1 MTKPDPI
8 PARLAALKSMSVP
21 QLKSEW
27 QTIFAT
33 TAPNN
38 SRAFLESRLAYRIQ
52 ELTYGGPDRETLR
65 MLDLLADEVSGTH
78 TRKSQIAERYGQ
90 KLVTAD
96 QAAA

>member
-8 PARLAALKSMSVP
+8 PARLTALKSMSFT

-33 TAPNN
+33 TAPIN

-52 ELTYGGPDRETLR
+52 ELT
-65 MLDLLADEVSGTH
+65 
-78 TRKSQIAERYGQ
+78 
-90 KLVTAD
+90 
-96 QAAA
+96 